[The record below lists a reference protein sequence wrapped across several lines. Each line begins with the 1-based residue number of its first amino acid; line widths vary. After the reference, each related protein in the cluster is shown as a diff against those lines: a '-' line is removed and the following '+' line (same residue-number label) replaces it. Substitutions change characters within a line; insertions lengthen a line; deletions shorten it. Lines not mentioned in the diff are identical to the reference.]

1 MAMSNDTVTKV
12 FGGSPL
18 AGLGALILV
27 SILVGVILSALGL
40 DPFDIVRSLER
51 LVRSIWNMGFDAFR
65 WLWRYLLL
73 GAVIVVPIWI
83 VLRLINA
90 PRGK

>member
-1 MAMSNDTVTKV
+1 
-12 FGGSPL
+12 
-18 AGLGALILV
+18 
-27 SILVGVILSALGL
+27 
-40 DPFDIVRSLER
+40 
-51 LVRSIWNMGFDAFR
+51 MGFDAFR

-73 GAVIVVPIWI
+73 GAVIVVPVWI